1 MSSAS
6 IAVTLAGA
14 ADRPA
19 LMRVL
24 AGMGAYYDEV
34 LGHTRIVAAA
44 EALASPANRAGL
56 FCLIGRA
63 EDEPAGLV
71 ALSGFFPARDF
82 TWGPL
87 LHDIFVMAAHRGT
100 RTARALM
107 RGAMRFAANG
117 KYSRVEWGTAE
128 ENLRA
133 RAFYT
138 KLGVAPTAQLSYR
151 LEDEALAEAAQGR
164 WPVPEEDT

>member
-6 IAVTLAGA
+6 IVVTLAGPP
-14 ADRPA
+14 DRPA

-24 AGMGAYYDEV
+24 AEMGAYYDEL
-34 LGHTRIVAAA
+34 LGHTRLVAAA
-44 EALASPANRAGL
+44 EALTSPANRAGP

-63 EDEPAGLV
+63 GNEPAGLV

-82 TWGPL
+82 TWGL
-87 LHDIFVMAAHRGT
+87 LLRDIFVMEAHRGT
-100 RTARALM
+100 RAARALM
-107 RGAMRFAANG
+107 RGAMRFAASG
-117 KYSRVEWGTAE
+117 DYSRVEWGTAE

-133 RAFYT
+133 RAFYA
-138 KLGVAPTAQLSYR
+138 KLGTAPAARLSYR

-164 WPVPEEDT
+164 WPVPEEET